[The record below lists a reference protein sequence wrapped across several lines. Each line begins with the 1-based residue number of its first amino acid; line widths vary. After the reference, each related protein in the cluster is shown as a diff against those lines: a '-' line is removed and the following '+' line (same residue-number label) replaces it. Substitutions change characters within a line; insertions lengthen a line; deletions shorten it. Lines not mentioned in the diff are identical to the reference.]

1 MGTKHPDQISPVYWR
16 EGVET
21 VEDMVQR
28 RWDLIVAC
36 RHCRVMMHVDLRVIA
51 FYKGRDFSLWNRTA
65 RCRVLHCPG
74 LVDFSFKAPG
84 MTRHKRLAA
93 PPLDEPGKATDRRE
107 KV

>member
-16 EGVET
+16 GAAET
-21 VEDMVQR
+21 VEDMFRQQ
-28 RWDLIVAC
+28 WDLLAAC

-51 FYKGRDFSLWNRTA
+51 FYKGRDFSLWNRHA

-84 MTRHKRLAA
+84 MTRHMRLTA
-93 PPLDEPGKATDRRE
+93 PPSPG
-107 KV
+107 